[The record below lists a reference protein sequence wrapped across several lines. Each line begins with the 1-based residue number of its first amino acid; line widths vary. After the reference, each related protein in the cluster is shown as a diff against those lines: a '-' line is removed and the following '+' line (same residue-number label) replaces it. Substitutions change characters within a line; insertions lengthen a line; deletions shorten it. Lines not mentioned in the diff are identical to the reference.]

1 MTTMHPPARATAW
14 GRPLILLLM
23 AAALASGVA
32 WLAYRYLQKREAA
45 LAAEFSAR
53 DRRNAASLVAV
64 AVPRADA
71 AAGTVVD
78 TTTFVSRPVED
89 DLVYPDTVLARDF
102 DALRGRTLARPVLRG
117 RPLRLSDM
125 TAPAV
130 RDVAAILPPGRRA
143 LTIDIDNVNSI
154 AQTLRP
160 SHHIDLYL
168 LHKGVVAEQGGEQER
183 ATLYMQ
189 DVVVL
194 ATGTEF
200 RDIGQAGAGTVN
212 TAEMARPGDVEGHD
226 KTYDTVTLLVTP
238 AEAAR
243 LVVGQKLGSYRV
255 ALRGA
260 GDRDAVRLAT
270 LRGGDLLSGPRD
282 AAKARDAGIEFI
294 VGGRGDRLISELALP
309 PSQDLLRRMQGQAPF
324 PTNGK

>member
-1 MTTMHPPARATAW
+1 MTTLHPPATRAAAW
-14 GRPLILLLM
+14 GRPVILLCI
-23 AAALASGVA
+23 AAALAAGVA

-45 LAAEFSAR
+45 MAAEFSAK
-53 DRRNAASLVAV
+53 DRRTAASLVTV
-64 AVPRADA
+64 AVPRVDA
-71 AAGTVVD
+71 AAGTVLD
-78 TTTFVSRPVED
+78 TATFVSRPVED

-102 DALRGRTLARPVLRG
+102 DTLRGQTLARPVLRG
-117 RPLRLSDM
+117 RPLRLSDV

-130 RDVAAILPPGRRA
+130 RDVAAILPSGRRA

-154 AQTLRP
+154 AQALRP
-160 SHHIDLYL
+160 SHHIDIYL
-168 LHKGVVAEQGGEQER
+168 LHNGGAGEQGGEQEQ

-200 RDIGQAGAGTVN
+200 RALDAA
-212 TAEMARPGDVEGHD
+212 AMARPGDVEGRD

-260 GDRDAVRLAT
+260 NDRDAVHLAT
-270 LRGGDLLSGPRD
+270 LRGGDLLSGASG
-282 AAKARDAGIEFI
+282 AAPPRDAGIEFI